1 MAHRFAATRGAVRW
15 VALAEAVA
23 WSGRTRYHAGIR
35 RLLDT
40 DPSVRRFMDGETD
53 ILPEVYRARMQR
65 QLGPLHELLPQEAF
79 AHDHLAYLH
88 GAGERAG

>member
-15 VALAEAVA
+15 VALAEAVS

-40 DPSVRRFMDGETD
+40 DRSVRRFMDGETD
-53 ILPEVYRARMQR
+53 SVPEFYRALMRR
-65 QLGPLHELLPQEAF
+65 QLGPLYEVLPQGAF
-79 AHDHLAYLH
+79 APDHLAYLR
-88 GAGERAG
+88 GAGQRAG